1 MSQAGRSGGAEGNER
16 LTVITGS
23 ALLILLAAEGITIL
37 RLSSLL
43 TLHFFLGMLLLGPVA
58 LKAGSVTYRFFRYY
72 TGNAPYRRKGPPH
85 PLLRILGPF
94 IMLLTITVFGSG
106 VILGLVGPSA
116 RQPWLLIHKASF
128 VLWFCAMA
136 IHVLA
141 YVLRLPRHLFAEA
154 HGRALPGENGG
165 WPAIRAAR
173 ILRGRG
179 IRLALLT
186 ASLAAGLLIA
196 LLTYHD
202 AAIWQTS
209 GALIHHGGHHRF
221 G

>member
-1 MSQAGRSGGAEGNER
+1 MPALSEPGRSGGAEGNER
-16 LTVITGS
+16 LTVITGTV
-23 ALLILLAAEGITIL
+23 LLILLAAEGFTIL

-72 TGNAPYRRKGPPH
+72 SGNEPYRRKGPPH

-94 IMLLTITVFGSG
+94 IMLLTIGVFGSG

-116 RQPWLLIHKASF
+116 RQPWLLLHKATF
-128 VLWFCAMA
+128 ILWFGAMA

-141 YVLRLPRHLFAEA
+141 YIRRLPRLLSAEA
-154 HGRALPGENGG
+154 RGG
-165 WPAIRAAR
+165 TPAIG
-173 ILRGRG
+173 GRG
-179 IRLALLT
+179 VRLSLLT
-186 ASLAAGLLIA
+186 ASLAAGLVIA
-196 LLTYHD
+196 LLTVHD
-202 AAIWQTS
+202 VGVWQTS
-209 GALIHHGGHHRF
+209 GFLTHHGHHHRI